1 MVVDVTDVLVRDDPR
16 IRISTNLRLYWDAI
30 RLAVDG
36 DDAPRDEKAL
46 LPASARLWRRGFSA
60 PLPRSGLGRRD
71 DPRPEVFDWE
81 HVVESARWNQT
92 PGMYTRYGD
101 CTELVREVDDRY
113 AMIGAGDALTL
124 RFDARELPPPRE
136 GWVRD
141 WILHL
146 DGWCKDADLN
156 TVAAETVEPLPF
168 HGMSAYPYP
177 ASERFP
183 DDEAHEKWRL
193 EWNTRPAYRWIA
205 PVSPA
210 REVDWLLGN

>member
-1 MVVDVTDVLVRDDPR
+1 
-16 IRISTNLRLYWDAI
+16 
-30 RLAVDG
+30 
-36 DDAPRDEKAL
+36 
-46 LPASARLWRRGFSA
+46 
-60 PLPRSGLGRRD
+60 
-71 DPRPEVFDWE
+71 
-81 HVVESARWNQT
+81 
-92 PGMYTRYGD
+92 
-101 CTELVREVDDRY
+101 VREVDDRY